1 MNAKIMGILNCTPDS
16 FFAGSRVQ
24 TEREIAMRA
33 EQILREGGQIIDV
46 GAYSTRPGAQEVSED
61 EEMRRLRMALTV
73 IRREQPDAVLS
84 VDTFRASVA
93 RMTVEEYGV
102 QIINDVSEGL
112 DAEMFDEVGRLG
124 VSYILMSVEPTMQ
137 RMVERFRTEVA
148 RLEAAGCKD
157 IILDP
162 GFGFGKDV
170 IGGNYDILLGMDE
183 LKKQFPALPLLVGVS
198 RKRMV
203 WMPLGVTPD
212 SEAAMQGTMLVNL
225 MALRQG
231 ADILRVH
238 DVKETATMMS
248 LCE

>member
-1 MNAKIMGILNCTPDS
+1 MKQNDCI
-16 FFAGSRVQ
+16 FA
-24 TEREIAMRA
+24 IA
-33 EQILREGGQIIDV
+33 
-46 GAYSTRPGAQEVSED
+46 
-61 EEMRRLRMALTV
+61 
-73 IRREQPDAVLS
+73 
-84 VDTFRASVA
+84 
-93 RMTVEEYGV
+93 VEEYGV